1 MKKQYKVGDR
11 IFFECLDGSIE
22 TAIIIKVT
30 KEFYLDDKGK
40 QIPYLQLTTW
50 ESEDGRISCGIEDYN
65 CLSENDPR
73 CKELVT
79 KYKKFDD
86 QREEIINAILEIMSP
101 WETEIQSEIIDL
113 LKIKLNI

>member
-11 IFFECLDGSIE
+11 IFFECVDDSIG
-22 TAIIIKVT
+22 TAIVLKVR
-30 KEFYLDDKGK
+30 KESYLDDKGK
-40 QIPYLQLTTW
+40 KVQYLWLITG
-50 ESEDGRISCGIEDYN
+50 ESKDGLVSCGIEDYN

>member
-1 MKKQYKVGDR
+1 MRKQYKAGDR
-11 IFFECLDGSIE
+11 IFFECADDSIE
-22 TAIIIKVT
+22 TAIVLKVR
-30 KEFYLDDKGK
+30 KHFYLDYKGK
-40 QIPYLQLTTW
+40 KIPYFWLTTW
-50 ESEDGRISCGIEDYN
+50 ESENGLTSCGVEDYN
-65 CLSENDPR
+65 CLSENDPK

-86 QREEIINAILEIMSP
+86 QKEEIINAILEIMSP